1 MRRTRLKWRYI
12 ADIDLTSRTLEQ
24 EALIAAYREKWRRV
38 TLSTEPIDR
47 KKAAEGVKAAYEVI
61 GEQEPINQ
69 L

>member
-1 MRRTRLKWRYI
+1 MRKTRLEWRYI

-24 EALIAAYREKWRRV
+24 EALIAAYRQKWRRV

-47 KKAAEGVKAAYEVI
+47 KKAAEAVKAAYEVI